1 MDFQCYLPGR
11 MVFGSGKINLL
22 PDFAKKIG
30 GKPLIVTSLKGVKI
44 LDNVLKIVENTDM
57 KYSLFLEV
65 QPNPT
70 TDLIEK
76 VGEKFKKEN
85 CDYAIGI
92 GGGSSIDFAKAIAI
106 RASHPEEIWNY
117 VYLPYR
123 ETLQITEKT
132 YPVIAVTTTSGTG
145 SEVTKWAVVTNPISY
160 EKSFLESEYII
171 PRVAIVDPEL
181 TLGLPKLLT
190 AATGMDALSH
200 AIESYININST
211 PFSDI
216 TAEASIKIISRYLSE
231 AVADGSNL
239 IAREKMAWANTL
251 AGITIE
257 HAGTNLVHAMGHV
270 LGGRLNIDHGIAM
283 ALCLEP
289 VLKYSWTSN
298 IEKFAKLT
306 EFLGK
311 DISRLTQEKAA
322 KMSSVVIKELMQE
335 IGINMKLSDLGVK
348 EDMIETFVEDA
359 FKYLSP
365 MIDASPKRPSK
376 DKVKELYFSIL

>member
-1 MDFQCYLPGR
+1 MDFQCYIPGR
-11 MVFGSGKINLL
+11 VVFGSGKINLL

-30 GKPLIVTSLKGVKI
+30 SKPLIVTSLKGINI
-44 LDNVLKIVENTDM
+44 LDNVLKIVEDNNL

-65 QPNPT
+65 QPNPAA
-70 TDLIEK
+70 DLIEK
-76 VGEKFKKEN
+76 VAENFKKEN
-85 CDYAIGI
+85 CDFVIGI

-106 RASHPEEIWNY
+106 RASHPKEIWNY

-123 ETLQITEKT
+123 ETLKITEKT

-190 AATGMDALSH
+190 ASTGMDALSH
-200 AIESYININST
+200 SIESYININST
-211 PFSDI
+211 PFSDM
-216 TAEASIKIISRYLSE
+216 TAEASIKIIARYLPE
-231 AVADGSNL
+231 AVQDGSNL
-239 IAREKMAWANTL
+239 VAREKMAWANTL

-257 HAGTNLVHAMGHV
+257 HSGTNLVHAMGHV

-289 VLKYSWTSN
+289 VINYSWTSN
-298 IEKFAKLT
+298 IEKFANLT

-311 DISRLTQEKAA
+311 DISKLSQKKAA
-322 KMSSVVIKELMQE
+322 KMSSAVIKELMQE
-335 IGINMKLSDLGVK
+335 VGINMKLSDLGVK
-348 EDMIETFVEDA
+348 EDMIDTFVDDA

-365 MIDASPKRPSK
+365 MLEASPKLPSK
-376 DKVKELYFSIL
+376 NEVKELYSSIL